1 MAITAQQVKS
11 LRERTQAGVLDCKL
25 ALQEAQGDFE
35 KATVILRK
43 KGLAAAAKRADRAT
57 AEGLIFAY
65 IHPGDSLGVLVEL
78 NCETDFVAKT
88 PEFRNLVKDIAM
100 HIAALAP
107 RYVRREDV
115 PQGEIDQEKE
125 IYRSKALA
133 SGKPEKIVERVVEG
147 QLGKFFGEVCLLEQP
162 FVKEPSMTVGQ
173 LVADQG
179 EYQPAAFC
187 AVQAGRRA
195 AEEIRRLCRRGGGS
209 IGLSS
214 AESCGGARVQE
225 SSAEVEW

>member
-1 MAITAQQVKS
+1 MAITVQQVKS

-25 ALQEAQGDFE
+25 ALQEAEGDSE

-57 AEGLIFAY
+57 AEGLIYAY
-65 IHPGDSLGVLVEL
+65 IHSGDSLGVLLEL

-88 PEFRNLVKDIAM
+88 PEFRELVKDIAM

-107 RYVRREDV
+107 KYVRREEV
-115 PQGEIDQEKE
+115 PQREIDQEMD

-147 QLGKFFGEVCLLEQP
+147 QLGKYFGEVCLMEQA
-162 FVKEPSMTVGQ
+162 FVKEPSITVGQ
-173 LVADQG
+173 LVADRIVSTKENMNVRRFVRFKLG
-179 EYQPAAFC
+179 EGLQKRSADFAGEVAA
-187 AVQAGRRA
+187 Q
-195 AEEIRRLCRRGGGS
+195 
-209 IGLSS
+209 IG
-214 AESCGGARVQE
+214 
-225 SSAEVEW
+225 

>member
-25 ALQEAQGDFE
+25 ALEESQGDFE

-57 AEGLIFAY
+57 AEGLIHAY
-65 IHPGDSLGVLVEL
+65 IHSGDSLGVLVEL

-88 PEFRNLVKDIAM
+88 PEFRELVKDIAM

-115 PQGEIDQEKE
+115 CQGEIDQEKD

-147 QLGKFFGEVCLLEQP
+147 QLGKFFGEVCLLEQS
-162 FVKEPSMTVGQ
+162 FVKDPSITVGQ
-173 LVADQG
+173 LVADRIASTKENINVRRFVRFKLG
-179 EYQPAAFC
+179 EGLQKRSADFAGEVAA
-187 AVQAGRRA
+187 Q
-195 AEEIRRLCRRGGGS
+195 LD
-209 IGLSS
+209 
-214 AESCGGARVQE
+214 
-225 SSAEVEW
+225 

>member
-25 ALQEAQGDFE
+25 ALQEAEGDFE

-115 PQGEIDQEKE
+115 PQDEIDQEKE

-133 SGKPEKIVERVVEG
+133 GGKPEKIVERVVEG

-173 LVADQG
+173 LVADRIASTKENINVRRFVRFKLG
-179 EYQPAAFC
+179 EGLQKRSADFAGEVAA
-187 AVQAGRRA
+187 Q
-195 AEEIRRLCRRGGGS
+195 LD
-209 IGLSS
+209 
-214 AESCGGARVQE
+214 
-225 SSAEVEW
+225 

>member
-1 MAITAQQVKS
+1 MVITAQQVKS

-57 AEGLIFAY
+57 AEGLIFSY

-88 PEFRNLVKDIAM
+88 PEFRDLVKDIAM

-162 FVKEPSMTVGQ
+162 FVKDPSITVGQ
-173 LVADQG
+173 LVADRIASTKENINLRRFVRFKLG
-179 EYQPAAFC
+179 EGLQKRSADFAGEVAA
-187 AVQAGRRA
+187 Q
-195 AEEIRRLCRRGGGS
+195 LD
-209 IGLSS
+209 
-214 AESCGGARVQE
+214 
-225 SSAEVEW
+225 

>member
-25 ALQEAQGDFE
+25 ALQEAEGDFE

-88 PEFRNLVKDIAM
+88 PEFRDLVKDIAM
-100 HIAALAP
+100 HIAAHGAKVCAP
-107 RYVRREDV
+107 GGCAPGRDRSGKGDLSI
-115 PQGEIDQEKE
+115 QG
-125 IYRSKALA
+125 LA

-162 FVKEPSMTVGQ
+162 FVKDPSITVGQ
-173 LVADQG
+173 LVADRIASTKENINMRRFVRFKLG
-179 EYQPAAFC
+179 EGLQKRSADFAGEVAA
-187 AVQAGRRA
+187 Q
-195 AEEIRRLCRRGGGS
+195 LD
-209 IGLSS
+209 
-214 AESCGGARVQE
+214 
-225 SSAEVEW
+225 

>member
-25 ALQEAQGDFE
+25 ALQEAEGDFE

-57 AEGLIFAY
+57 VEGLIFAY

-100 HIAALAP
+100 HVAALAP

-162 FVKEPSMTVGQ
+162 FVKEPSITVGQ
-173 LVADQG
+173 LVADRIASTKENINLRRFVRFKLG
-179 EYQPAAFC
+179 EGLQKRSADFAGEVAA
-187 AVQAGRRA
+187 Q
-195 AEEIRRLCRRGGGS
+195 LD
-209 IGLSS
+209 
-214 AESCGGARVQE
+214 
-225 SSAEVEW
+225 

>member
-25 ALQEAQGDFE
+25 ALQEAEGDSE

-57 AEGLIFAY
+57 AEGLIYAY
-65 IHPGDSLGVLVEL
+65 IHSGDSLGVLVEL

-88 PEFRNLVKDIAM
+88 PQLRQLVKDIAM

-115 PQGEIDQEKE
+115 PQSEIDQEME

-147 QLGKFFGEVCLLEQP
+147 QLGKYFGEVCLMEQP
-162 FVKEPSMTVGQ
+162 FVKEPSITVGQ
-173 LVADQG
+173 LVADKIASTKENINLRRFVRFKLG
-179 EYQPAAFC
+179 E
-187 AVQAGRRA
+187 
-195 AEEIRRLCRRGGGS
+195 
-209 IGLSS
+209 GLQKRS
-214 AESCGGARVQE
+214 ADFV
-225 SSAEVEW
+225 AEVAAQMG

>member
-25 ALQEAQGDFE
+25 ALQEAEGDSE

-57 AEGLIFAY
+57 AEGLIYAY
-65 IHPGDSLGVLVEL
+65 IHSGDSLGVLVEL

-88 PEFRNLVKDIAM
+88 PQLRQLVKDIAM

-115 PQGEIDQEKE
+115 PQSEIDQEME
-125 IYRSKALA
+125 IYRCKALA

-147 QLGKFFGEVCLLEQP
+147 QLGKYFGEVCLMEQP
-162 FVKEPSMTVGQ
+162 FVKEPSITVGQ
-173 LVADQG
+173 LVADRIASTKENINLRRFVRFKLG
-179 EYQPAAFC
+179 E
-187 AVQAGRRA
+187 
-195 AEEIRRLCRRGGGS
+195 
-209 IGLSS
+209 GLQKRS
-214 AESCGGARVQE
+214 ADFV
-225 SSAEVEW
+225 AEVAAQMG

>member
-11 LRERTQAGVLDCKL
+11 LRERTQAGVLDCKV
-25 ALQEAQGDFE
+25 ALQEAEGDFE

-57 AEGLIFAY
+57 AEGLIYAY
-65 IHPGDSLGVLVEL
+65 IHSGDSLGVLVEL

-88 PEFRNLVKDIAM
+88 PELRQLVKDIAM

-107 RYVRREDV
+107 TYVRREDV
-115 PQGEIDQEKE
+115 PQSEIDQEME

-147 QLGKFFGEVCLLEQP
+147 QLGKYFGEVCLMEQP
-162 FVKEPSMTVGQ
+162 FVKEPSITVGQ
-173 LVADQG
+173 LVADRIASTKENINLRRFVRFKLG
-179 EYQPAAFC
+179 EGLQKRSADFTGEVAA
-187 AVQAGRRA
+187 QMG
-195 AEEIRRLCRRGGGS
+195 
-209 IGLSS
+209 
-214 AESCGGARVQE
+214 
-225 SSAEVEW
+225 

>member
-25 ALQEAQGDFE
+25 ALQEAGGDFE

-43 KGLAAAAKRADRAT
+43 KGLAAAARRADRAT

-65 IHPGDSLGVLVEL
+65 IHSGDSLGVLVEL

-88 PEFRNLVKDIAM
+88 PEFRELVKDIAM

-107 RYVRREDV
+107 RYVRREEV
-115 PQGEIDQEKE
+115 PREEIDQEKE

-147 QLGKFFGEVCLLEQP
+147 QLGKFFGEACLLEQP
-162 FVKEPSMTVGQ
+162 FVKDPSITVGQ
-173 LVADQG
+173 LVADRIASTKENINVRRFVRFKLG
-179 EYQPAAFC
+179 EGLEKRSSDFAGEVAA
-187 AVQAGRRA
+187 Q
-195 AEEIRRLCRRGGGS
+195 LD
-209 IGLSS
+209 
-214 AESCGGARVQE
+214 
-225 SSAEVEW
+225 

>member
-25 ALQEAQGDFE
+25 ALQEAEGDSE

-57 AEGLIFAY
+57 AEGLIYAY
-65 IHPGDSLGVLVEL
+65 IHSGDSLGVLVEL

-88 PEFRNLVKDIAM
+88 PQLRQLVKDIAM

-115 PQGEIDQEKE
+115 PQSEIDQEME
-125 IYRSKALA
+125 IYRCKALA

-147 QLGKFFGEVCLLEQP
+147 QLGKYFGEVCLMEQP
-162 FVKEPSMTVGQ
+162 FVKEPSITVGQ
-173 LVADQG
+173 LVADKIASTKENINLRRFVRFKLG
-179 EYQPAAFC
+179 E
-187 AVQAGRRA
+187 
-195 AEEIRRLCRRGGGS
+195 
-209 IGLSS
+209 GLQKRS
-214 AESCGGARVQE
+214 ADFV
-225 SSAEVEW
+225 AEVAAQMG

>member
-57 AEGLIFAY
+57 AEGLIHAY
-65 IHPGDSLGVLVEL
+65 IHSGASLGVLVEL

-88 PEFRNLVKDIAM
+88 PAFRELVKDIAM
-100 HIAALAP
+100 HVAALAP

-147 QLGKFFGEVCLLEQP
+147 QLGKFFGEVCLLEQS
-162 FVKEPSMTVGQ
+162 FVKDPSITVGQ
-173 LVADQG
+173 LVADRIASTKENINVRRFVRFKLG
-179 EYQPAAFC
+179 EGLQKRSADFAGEVAA
-187 AVQAGRRA
+187 Q
-195 AEEIRRLCRRGGGS
+195 LH
-209 IGLSS
+209 
-214 AESCGGARVQE
+214 
-225 SSAEVEW
+225 

>member
-11 LRERTQAGVLDCKL
+11 LRERTQAGMMDCKL
-25 ALQEAQGDFE
+25 ALQEAEGDFD

-88 PEFRNLVKDIAM
+88 PEFRELVKDIAM

-107 RYVRREDV
+107 QYVRIEDV
-115 PQGEIDQEKE
+115 PESEIKQETE

-133 SGKPEKIVERVVEG
+133 RGKPERIVERVVEG
-147 QLGKFFGEVCLLEQP
+147 QLAKYFGEVCLLEQT
-162 FVKEPSMTVGQ
+162 FVKDDSLTVGQ
-173 LVADQG
+173 LIASQIASTKENINVRRFTRFKLGEGLEKRTGDFAGEVAAQL
-179 EYQPAAFC
+179 E
-187 AVQAGRRA
+187 
-195 AEEIRRLCRRGGGS
+195 
-209 IGLSS
+209 
-214 AESCGGARVQE
+214 
-225 SSAEVEW
+225 

>member
-88 PEFRNLVKDIAM
+88 PDFRNLVKDIAM
-100 HIAALAP
+100 HIAAMAP

-162 FVKEPSMTVGQ
+162 FVKDPSITVGQ
-173 LVADQG
+173 LVADRIASTKENINVRRFVRFKLG
-179 EYQPAAFC
+179 EGLQKRSADFAGEVAA
-187 AVQAGRRA
+187 Q
-195 AEEIRRLCRRGGGS
+195 LD
-209 IGLSS
+209 
-214 AESCGGARVQE
+214 
-225 SSAEVEW
+225 

>member
-11 LRERTQAGVLDCKL
+11 LRERTQAGVLDCKV
-25 ALQEAQGDFE
+25 ALQEAEGDFE

-57 AEGLIFAY
+57 AEGLIYAY
-65 IHPGDSLGVLVEL
+65 IHSGDSLGVLVEL

-88 PEFRNLVKDIAM
+88 PEFRQLVKDIAM

-107 RYVRREDV
+107 TYVRREDV
-115 PQGEIDQEKE
+115 PQSEIDQEME

-147 QLGKFFGEVCLLEQP
+147 QLGKYFGEVCLMEQP
-162 FVKEPSMTVGQ
+162 FVKEPSITVGQ
-173 LVADQG
+173 LVADRIASTKENINLRRFVRFKLG
-179 EYQPAAFC
+179 EGLQKRSADFTGEVAA
-187 AVQAGRRA
+187 QMG
-195 AEEIRRLCRRGGGS
+195 
-209 IGLSS
+209 
-214 AESCGGARVQE
+214 
-225 SSAEVEW
+225 

>member
-43 KGLAAAAKRADRAT
+43 KGLAAAAKRTGRAT
-57 AEGLIFAY
+57 AEGLIHAY
-65 IHPGDSLGVLVEL
+65 IHSGDSLGVLVEL
-78 NCETDFVAKT
+78 NSETDFVAKT
-88 PEFRNLVKDIAM
+88 PAFRELVKDIAM
-100 HIAALAP
+100 HIAAMAP

-115 PQGEIDQEKE
+115 PEGEVDQEKE

-133 SGKPEKIVERVVEG
+133 SGKPEKIVDRVVEG

-162 FVKEPSMTVGQ
+162 FVKDPSVTVGQ
-173 LVADQG
+173 LVADRIASTKENIKVRRFVRFKLG
-179 EYQPAAFC
+179 EGLQKRSADFAGEVAA
-187 AVQAGRRA
+187 QLG
-195 AEEIRRLCRRGGGS
+195 
-209 IGLSS
+209 
-214 AESCGGARVQE
+214 
-225 SSAEVEW
+225 

>member
-25 ALQEAQGDFE
+25 ALEEARGDFD

-65 IHPGDSLGVLVEL
+65 IHSGDSLGVLVEM

-88 PEFRNLVKDIAM
+88 PEYRELVKDIAM

-107 RYVRREDV
+107 TYVRREDV
-115 PQGEIDQEKE
+115 RQAEIDQEKE

-162 FVKEPSMTVGQ
+162 FVKEPSITVGQ
-173 LVADQG
+173 LVADRIASTKENINVRRFVRFKLG
-179 EYQPAAFC
+179 EGLQKRSADFAGEVAA
-187 AVQAGRRA
+187 Q
-195 AEEIRRLCRRGGGS
+195 LD
-209 IGLSS
+209 
-214 AESCGGARVQE
+214 
-225 SSAEVEW
+225 

>member
-65 IHPGDSLGVLVEL
+65 IHSGDSLGVLVEL

-88 PEFRNLVKDIAM
+88 PEFRELVKDIAM

-115 PQGEIDQEKE
+115 SQGEIDQEKE
-125 IYRSKALA
+125 IYRSKALD

-162 FVKEPSMTVGQ
+162 FVKDPSITVGQ
-173 LVADQG
+173 LVADRIASTKENINVRRFVRFKLG
-179 EYQPAAFC
+179 EGLQRRSADFAGEVAA
-187 AVQAGRRA
+187 Q
-195 AEEIRRLCRRGGGS
+195 LD
-209 IGLSS
+209 
-214 AESCGGARVQE
+214 
-225 SSAEVEW
+225 